1 MQSIPRVSLTKE
13 DDKTVSCKSL
23 LTVRAALVRPITKGL
38 SNDCNIG
45 VTAVGGLTAT
55 QRNLFPSSSPCRET
69 ESDEWVTVDVSTGLL
84 TCSDSPPIAVE
95 ERSSRK
101 RYAVSSLKMGML
113 VLTSPGCAGGTRLD
127 IMVR

>member
-1 MQSIPRVSLTKE
+1 MQSTPRVSLTKE
-13 DDKTVSCKSL
+13 DVKTVSCRSL
-23 LTVRAALVRPITKGL
+23 LTVRAALVKPITKGL

-55 QRNLFPSSSPCRET
+55 QRNLFLSSFARRET
-69 ESDEWVTVDVSTGLL
+69 GSDERVTVDVLTGLL
-84 TCSDSPPIAVE
+84 TCSDSPLIAVG

-101 RYAVSSLKMGML
+101 RYAVSSLKVGML